1 MKYIWL
7 TWTLIGLVL
16 WIIIYIAQ
24 RRLRRQMLW
33 ASVWTAPLGLTE
45 RLFVPEYWMPPSLFD
60 LSQKTGFDIESVI
73 FSFVIG
79 GVASILYE
87 IVFSASLVPMSM
99 TEHHKKK
106 HRFHRLAVL
115 SPALFFVLLMSIMH
129 WNPIYCFVG
138 ASVLGSTAAVICRSD
153 LTRKILVGGVLFTG
167 LYFVFFMSLVIA
179 YPDYVQA
186 VWNLSALSGI
196 LFMGIPLEEY
206 LFAFGFGMLW
216 SSLYEHIHW
225 QRIVYSSKGAP

>member
-1 MKYIWL
+1 VHYIWFV
-7 TWTLIGLVL
+7 WTLIGLVL
-16 WIIIYIAQ
+16 WIIIYVWQ

-45 RLFVPEYWMPPSLFD
+45 RLFVPEYWTPPSLFD
-60 LSQKTGFDIESVI
+60 LAEKTGFDIESVI

-87 IVFSASLVPMSM
+87 IVFRASLVPMSM
-99 TEHHKKK
+99 SEHRKKR
-106 HRFHRLAVL
+106 HRFHRLALL
-115 SPALFFVLLMSIMH
+115 SPVLFFTLFMLIMH

-138 ASVLGSTAAVICRSD
+138 ASVLGSIAAIICRPD
-153 LTRKILVGGVLFTG
+153 LTRKILAGGVLFTG
-167 LYFVFFMSLVIA
+167 LYFVFFISLVIA
-179 YPDYVQA
+179 APSYVQA
-186 VWNLSALSGI
+186 AWNLSALSGI

-216 SSLYEHIHW
+216 SSLYEHIQW
-225 QRIVYSSKGAP
+225 YRVSNSVK